1 MEAETECG
9 KHILNEARQASE
21 ESVDGPPARA
31 ETPKED
37 HVLQGECQDCPEQ
50 QRTPCRNLARK
61 LGADYYSPFK
71 FKLAEKKQLSLSGPG
86 DQMLDASSPPEAEA
100 EPAEPAEKTEEPE
113 EAGSEAD
120 GSGEQALY
128 RITAAA
134 TAALAVAKIAA
145 VAKAGPDLRRVKKLR
160 GLLLTKYESV
170 TDTAEELKWTALGP
184 EHEEANDW
192 HVTWL
197 DTSVSFERIKKM
209 GRLQKINHFPGA
221 SPATHTRAPA
231 RPRTH
236 APARPR
242 ACAPVHTPMVRVSPW
257 CR

>member
-1 MEAETECG
+1 
-9 KHILNEARQASE
+9 
-21 ESVDGPPARA
+21 
-31 ETPKED
+31 
-37 HVLQGECQDCPEQ
+37 
-50 QRTPCRNLARK
+50 
-61 LGADYYSPFK
+61 
-71 FKLAEKKQLSLSGPG
+71 
-86 DQMLDASSPPEAEA
+86 MLDASIPP
-100 EPAEPAEKTEEPE
+100 EPAEETEEPE
-113 EAGSEAD
+113 EAGSEV
-120 GSGEQALY
+120 GEQAAY
-128 RITAAA
+128 RITAAPWSTSITTASVA
-134 TAALAVAKIAA
+134 TAAVAVAKLAA
-145 VAKAGPDLRRVKKLR
+145 VAKSGPDLRRVKKLR

-184 EHEEANDW
+184 EDEEANDW

-221 SPATHTRAPA
+221 SPATHARAPA

-236 APARPR
+236 ASTRPR